1 MPTADIRSLN
11 GAPAL
16 WIDGAP
22 AFPLLLM
29 STPEGVRELQGLGF
43 EGTHLY
49 TADPPGWWVG
59 IDRYDFS
66 GFDAHL
72 AELLAVDP
80 QALVI
85 PRIQLDAP
93 GDWMDAHPEELI
105 VYATTDTEAN
115 PSWGGARHASW
126 ASEPWKAA
134 ADAALRALLRHAAAQ
149 PWAQAVI
156 GWHIGSGLYG
166 EWHYFNGVHYPD
178 RSAPFLRAYADWLR
192 SRGLQIDPT
201 PPSPEERKGG
211 DWAGVLDPAKRQG
224 AVAYFTFFHQV
235 GADLLGRFARIV
247 KETTGGLVVAF
258 NGYLPD
264 LGVNHELDH
273 RAFDRVLANPDVDI
287 CASPHTYR
295 RRAPGGDAILRG
307 YPGSM
312 RLHGKIWFDEQDDR
326 TVLAPQPQQ
335 QAYTH
340 VKTIEESVEILWRGF
355 AQALTHA
362 NGLWFMDQG
371 AMWYRDPDHHYY
383 RHPDIVLAFEQMKE
397 IGQASLARPRARH
410 SEVAVISDLRS
421 AFHLV
426 DSDWTEDH
434 IILRLNHHVMRE
446 LSRCGVP
453 FDMYL
458 LSDLQAIPDY
468 KSYVFLDAVFLTDEE
483 ITRIKSLRE
492 RGAHLG
498 FCYAAG
504 LASPAGLS
512 LERMQD
518 LLGMNLRFSTEPPPH
533 HSLPPTLLYAPDG
546 VAESAQTWYCPQPPL
561 PAAVLRRL
569 FRQAGAHVY
578 LESDDNLLAGC
589 GYLGIHTASAG
600 RKTLTLP
607 HPATWRNERTGTVV
621 ARNTDHIEV
630 EAGFGETLLYSL
642 WDCPAPAGLKPG
654 FDFHAR

>member
-1 MPTADIRSLN
+1 MPTAEIRPLN

-16 WIDGAP
+16 WIDGKP

-29 STPEGVRELQGLGF
+29 STPDGVRELQGLGF
-43 EGTHLY
+43 AGTHLY
-49 TADPPGWWVG
+49 TVDPPGWWVG
-59 IDRYDFS
+59 SGKYDFS

-72 AELLAVDP
+72 ADLLAVDP
-80 QALVI
+80 RALVI

-93 GDWMDAHPEELI
+93 GDWLDAHLEELI
-105 VYATTDTEAN
+105 VFATTETADN
-115 PSWGGARHASW
+115 PSWDGARHASW

-134 ADAALRALLRHAAAQ
+134 ASNALRALLVHTAAQ
-149 PWAQAVI
+149 PWGPAVI
-156 GWHIGSGLYG
+156 GWHIGSGIYG
-166 EWHYFNGVHYPD
+166 EWHYFNAVHYPD
-178 RSAPFLRAYADWLR
+178 RSEPFLRACAEWLR
-192 SRGLQIDPT
+192 ARYPGREIDPA
-201 PPSPEERKGG
+201 PPSPEERKHG
-211 DWAGVLDPAKRQG
+211 DWAGVLNPARRQG
-224 AVAYFTFFHQV
+224 AIEYFTFFHQV
-235 GADLLGRFARIV
+235 GADLLGHFARIV

-312 RLHGKIWFDEQDDR
+312 RLHGKMWFDEEDDR
-326 TVLAPQPQQ
+326 TIFAPQPQQ

-362 NGLWFMDQG
+362 DGLWFMDQG
-371 AMWYRDPDHHYY
+371 AMWYDRNPAHHYY
-383 RHPDIVLAFEQMKE
+383 RHPDIVAAFERMARV
-397 IGQASLARPRARH
+397 GQASLARPRLRQ

-446 LSRCGVP
+446 LSRCGMP

-458 LSDLQAIPDY
+458 LTDLADLPEY
-468 KSYVFLDAVFLTDEE
+468 KSCVFLDAVFLTDGE
-483 ITRIKSLRE
+483 IARVKTLRDH
-492 RGAHLG
+492 GAQLG
-498 FCYAAG
+498 FFYAAG
-504 LASPAGLS
+504 IASPQGLS
-512 LERMQD
+512 LDRMQD
-518 LLGMNLRFSTEPPPH
+518 LLGMTLRFSADPPPH
-533 HSLPPTLLYAPDG
+533 PSLPPALLDALDG
-546 VAESAQTWYCPQPPL
+546 IAESANTWYCPQPPL

-569 FRQAGAHVY
+569 FRHAGAHVY
-578 LESDDNLLAGC
+578 LETDDNLMAGC
-589 GYLGIHTASAG
+589 GYLAVHTASAG
-600 RKTLTLP
+600 KKVITLP
-607 HPATWRNERTGTVV
+607 HPADWTDERTGRVIAKDT
-621 ARNTDHIEV
+621 ARIEV
-630 EAGFGETLLYSL
+630 DAGFGETLVYSVE
-642 WDCPAPAGLKPG
+642 G
-654 FDFHAR
+654 